1 MTDAP
6 HVPHTPQ
13 VPQVLS
19 DGPRRE
25 LADFL
30 RTRRTRLRPQDVGL
44 EPGPRRRVAGLRR
57 EELALLA
64 GVSPDYYQRMEQGR
78 DVRPSDQVLD
88 ALARAL
94 GFSAG
99 ETRHL
104 HALAAAART
113 RSRPPRTYAAGT
125 YEPCTYEPEEVPD
138 TTLRLLRDMTSP
150 ALVIG
155 RFLDVL
161 AWNPL
166 GGALLGEFSR
176 QPQRERN
183 LLALFLSP
191 EADRACPNRAA
202 TVAELIGMLRT
213 QVAVDPGHPR
223 AVELVGELA
232 VRSDEFAALWALHDV
247 EEPTRGQMRLDHPE
261 VGELNLDWDVYLIP
275 GDPGPALMVC
285 TAAEGGPDADRLQ
298 RLADLQGARN
308 EHPARG

>member
-6 HVPHTPQ
+6 
-13 VPQVLS
+13 LAMS
-19 DGPRRE
+19 DDPRRE
-25 LADFL
+25 LAEFL

-64 GVSPDYYQRMEQGR
+64 GVSSDYYQRMEQGR
-78 DVRPSDQVLD
+78 DVRPSEQVLD

-94 GFSAG
+94 NFSAE

-104 HALAAAART
+104 HSLAAAARIPARLP
-113 RSRPPRTYAAGT
+113 RS
-125 YEPCTYEPEEVPD
+125 YEPEEVPD
-138 TTLRLLRDMTSP
+138 TTLRLLRGMASP
-150 ALVIG
+150 ALVVG

-166 GGALLGEFSR
+166 GGALLGEFTR

-183 LLALFLSP
+183 LLALFLQP

-213 QVAVDPGHPR
+213 QVAADPSHPR

-247 EEPTRGQMRLDHPE
+247 AEPTRGQMRLNHPQ
-261 VGELNLDWDVYLIP
+261 VGELNLDWDAYPIP
-275 GDPGPALMVC
+275 GNPGPALMVC
-285 TAAEGGPDADRLQ
+285 TAAEDSPDAERLQ
-298 RLADLQGARN
+298 LLAGLLGAR
-308 EHPARG
+308 